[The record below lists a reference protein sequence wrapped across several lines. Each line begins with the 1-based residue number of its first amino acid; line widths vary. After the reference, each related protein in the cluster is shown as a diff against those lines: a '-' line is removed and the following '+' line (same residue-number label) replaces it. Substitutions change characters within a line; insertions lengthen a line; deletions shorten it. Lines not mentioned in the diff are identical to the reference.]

1 MIGPTVSGRNR
12 AVTRCVASMTQNVGT
27 GAQVIVLDE
36 QRPPHFSDEA
46 LALRFAERHADD
58 LRYVATWGRWLRWD
72 GMQWHFDETKH
83 AFNRARH
90 ICREAA
96 SQANDLRDQMAVASA
111 KTVAA
116 VDRLA
121 RADPR
126 LAATTDQWDADPWAL
141 NTPGGI
147 VDLRIG
153 SVRPARPEDYCTKI
167 TAVAPGGQCPLWK
180 SFLWRITGG
189 SEELIDYLQRILG
202 YSLTGIT
209 REHALFF
216 AYGTGA
222 NGKSVLMKYRC
233 RNSSRVSQDGPHRD
247 FHSLQFRPTSD

>member
-1 MIGPTVSGRNR
+1 
-12 AVTRCVASMTQNVGT
+12 MTLNVGI

-36 QRPPHFSDEA
+36 PRPPHFSDEA
-46 LALRFAERHADD
+46 LALRFAERHADV
-58 LRYVATWGRWLRWD
+58 LRYVAAWGRWLMWN
-72 GMQWHFDETKH
+72 GQHWCFDDTLNV
-83 AFNRARH
+83 FDRVRH

-96 SQANDLRDQMAVASA
+96 SEANEPRIQMAVASA

-116 VDRLA
+116 VERLA
-121 RADPR
+121 RTDRR
-126 LAATTDQWDADPWAL
+126 LAATTDQWDADPWVL
-141 NTPGGI
+141 NTPSGI
-147 VDLRIG
+147 VDLHTG
-153 SVRPARPEDYCTKI
+153 AVRPARPGDYCTKT
-167 TAVAPGGQCPLWK
+167 TAVAPDGQCPLWK

-222 NGKSVLMKYRC
+222 NGKSVLISTWRE
-233 RNSSRVSQDGPHRD
+233 
-247 FHSLQFRPTSD
+247 F